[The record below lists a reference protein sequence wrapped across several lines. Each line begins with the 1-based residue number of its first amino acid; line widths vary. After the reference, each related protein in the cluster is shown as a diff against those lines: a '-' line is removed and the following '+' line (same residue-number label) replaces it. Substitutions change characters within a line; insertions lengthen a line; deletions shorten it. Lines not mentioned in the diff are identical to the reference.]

1 MVILHL
7 LEKSNYSVQFSLWAL
22 FPQHHRYSKRAT
34 SFLRLM
40 LSWGVIFEDPCWLVF
55 GLLRPPLQDEEWE
68 STQCHQRALS
78 RGQELFPCPWYIQ
91 SAGTL
96 SKDSS
101 SVPHGSRRLCCCCLA
116 PGAVRT
122 GQGMLTRPLLLWCSC
137 PARSSEQLLSCS
149 LVPSDFEHHWNH
161 CPISSSKQES
171 SRVPKCR
178 IPFKIWLDW
187 LNVSGIFKISYLKG
201 NPFWFPNFIM
211 DQNHIC
217 LIPGDLCWE
226 ERL

>member
-7 LEKSNYSVQFSLWAL
+7 LRRAIIQFSSVCELCFLSIIVTVRGRRLSCVWCLAEESYLRTPVDWSLACCAL
-22 FPQHHRYSKRAT
+22 PSRMRSESRHSAT
-34 SFLRLM
+34 R
-40 LSWGVIFEDPCWLVF
+40 G
-55 GLLRPPLQDEEWE
+55 RPLGG
-68 STQCHQRALS
+68 R
-78 RGQELFPCPWYIQ
+78 
-91 SAGTL
+91 
-96 SKDSS
+96 SS
-101 SVPHGSRRLCCCCLA
+101 SRVPGTSSRLGPCLKTH
-116 PGAVRT
+116 PPSHMEAVRT

-137 PARSSEQLLSCS
+137 PARSSEQLLSCP

-161 CPISSSKQES
+161 CPVSSSKQKS

-187 LNVSGIFKISYLKG
+187 HNVSGIFKISYLKG
-201 NPFWFPNFIM
+201 NPFWSSNLIM